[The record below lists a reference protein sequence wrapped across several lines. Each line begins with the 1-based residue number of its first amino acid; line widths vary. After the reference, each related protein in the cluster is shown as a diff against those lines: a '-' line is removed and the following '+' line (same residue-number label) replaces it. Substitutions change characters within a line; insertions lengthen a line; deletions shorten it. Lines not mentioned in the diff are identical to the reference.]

1 MTTKIQTR
9 LLSERHIAYITKY
22 TKASKDDIASLHNEL
37 VIDHPD
43 GKMCKQAI
51 RKWFTTMDIKPREK
65 PDASVEMIQD
75 HVFRRFDRDG
85 NGVIEFQEFMASI
98 YILTNGEEKVE
109 NVFDLLDVDGDGELT
124 KQELGAVW
132 HKIFKSKQEFE
143 KMFDEMDKNKDGT
156 ISKEE
161 FIKFYPNIKDQGAWT
176 TTL

>member
-1 MTTKIQTR
+1 MTTKTQRR

-22 TKASKDDIASLHNEL
+22 TKASKDDIALLQNEL

-43 GKMCKQAI
+43 GKMCKQAF
-51 RKWFTTMDIKPREK
+51 RKWFTTMDIRPREK
-65 PDASVEMIQD
+65 PDASVEIIQD
-75 HVFRRFDRDG
+75 HVFRRFDRER

-98 YILTNGEEKVE
+98 YIMTDGEEKAG
-109 NVFDLLDVDGDGELT
+109 NVFDLFDVDGDGELT

-143 KMFDEMDKNKDGT
+143 KMFHEMDTNKDGT

-161 FIKFYPNIKDQGAWT
+161 FINFYPKLKEQGAWT